1 MPSLDRIYCILCSM
15 YFLCSNVYSYFA
27 LYFFLYFI
35 LIHFLNFPLIFH
47 FSILWNVKKLFFFS
61 ILQLERR
68 EQLAKAV
75 NAVFSWE
82 DCDLWT
88 HPQRTRKS
96 GVTSTS
102 LAKNS
107 INGLR
112 YRHNTQGCLCLAE
125 VMCRLRK
132 KGWVGLANP
141 LTGRLANHVGGAN

>member
-1 MPSLDRIYCILCSM
+1 MFYALIFIPILH
-15 YFLCSNVYSYFA
+15 FIFFSYFIII
-27 LYFFLYFI
+27 LFFLKFLLFFI
-35 LIHFLNFPLIFH
+35 FLFYEMWKKSFSFFVYTTWGSREENNWQRPLIQ
-47 FSILWNVKKLFFFS
+47 FSVERVVKPP
-61 ILQLERR
+61 
-68 EQLAKAV
+68 
-75 NAVFSWE
+75 
-82 DCDLWT
+82 T
-88 HPQRTRKS
+88 TRKS